1 MVYTKELNHEILA
14 DYEEQQL
21 LRETQAGDENAR
33 ERLILAN
40 LRLVRFVV
48 QQYEN
53 FELGVSADDL
63 MADGI
68 VGLCTAISNYD
79 LDFGTRLSTY
89 AMLAIH
95 HAVARSSF
103 LNGTIRLPEHV
114 KTEVRAINKAKAALA
129 REGKP
134 ISIDA
139 IAEVSQVAPEQVE
152 RLKHLESDVMHVMSL
167 DEQVGEEKD
176 APTVMET
183 VADEN
188 AENGYIQVELA
199 ADLDFFLSKLDT
211 HERFVVERSYGIPI
225 HLTNGEIG
233 EALGYHKNDITGMLA
248 HAMAK
253 LKRLGRAL
261 RGSVDEQKE
270 AIENPIKVMAGEG
283 ETIPFLNP
291 AEIPMKKR
299 ELKRRKR
306 RHKTEPTD
314 THIQQLSL
322 FESADTQDQFGA
334 KPSDAEWRAKIE
346 KVRPQK

>member
-1 MVYTKELNHEILA
+1 MRQEAVYAKALEHEILA

-53 FELGVSADDL
+53 FELGISADDL

-89 AMLAIH
+89 ATLAIH

-103 LNGTIRLPEHV
+103 LNGTIRLPEH
-114 KTEVRAINKAKAALA
+114 
-129 REGKP
+129 
-134 ISIDA
+134 
-139 IAEVSQVAPEQVE
+139 
-152 RLKHLESDVMHVMSL
+152 
-167 DEQVGEEKD
+167 
-176 APTVMET
+176 
-183 VADEN
+183 
-188 AENGYIQVELA
+188 
-199 ADLDFFLSKLDT
+199 
-211 HERFVVERSYGIPI
+211 
-225 HLTNGEIG
+225 
-233 EALGYHKNDITGMLA
+233 
-248 HAMAK
+248 
-253 LKRLGRAL
+253 
-261 RGSVDEQKE
+261 
-270 AIENPIKVMAGEG
+270 VMAGEG

-314 THIQQLSL
+314 THIQQLNL
-322 FESADTQDQFGA
+322 FESADTHDQ
-334 KPSDAEWRAKIE
+334 
-346 KVRPQK
+346 